1 MTGLLKPPIWQQL
14 RDVLTG
20 GDGDVLSVLARGGMS
35 ALAVKVAGA
44 GVVFAVQVVLAR
56 LLGVEAYGAYTYAL
70 AWAYLAVLP
79 AKLGQDT
86 ASLRFVAELAAAE
99 QWGLLRRYL
108 RWSTRLV
115 LGGSLVVAAGFVILV
130 ATQRARL
137 DPELR
142 DVLLLAALLVP
153 VAGLMQLRS
162 ASLRAVGRISAALA
176 PREIVRPIGIL
187 VVVIGVVLAARVAPA
202 TAALAM
208 TANIVVT
215 LAILFWLDRA
225 ARQTVPDV
233 AVVAAA
239 AGQTRGWLVVG
250 LPLMM
255 MSGLHTL
262 LTQTDVLMIGYRLG
276 PEAAGVYAAASRT
289 SLLVLFGVT
298 AVSAV
303 AAPLIARLYAAG
315 RLTELK
321 VMTTWALRGILLVAL
336 PVALVL
342 ALSGRA
348 VLGLFGAEFVAGY
361 PALLVLVVGRL
372 LSAAMGLAGFM
383 MTMTGNERQAATS
396 LFVAVIINVALNYVL
411 ISWLGIVGAALATA
425 LVKLGWN
432 LALTRSINQRLGIV
446 WWQLLRGCYLE
457 TTENSAA
464 SSRESIGRDDD

>member
-1 MTGLLKPPIWQQL
+1 M
-14 RDVLTG
+14 
-20 GDGDVLSVLARGGMS
+20 
-35 ALAVKVAGA
+35 
-44 GVVFAVQVVLAR
+44 
-56 LLGVEAYGAYTYAL
+56 
-70 AWAYLAVLP
+70 
-79 AKLGQDT
+79 
-86 ASLRFVAELAAAE
+86 
-99 QWGLLRRYL
+99 

-115 LGGSLVVAAGFVILV
+115 LGGSLVVAAGFVVLV
-130 ATQRARL
+130 VTRSARL

-162 ASLRAVGRISAALA
+162 AGLRAIGRITAALA

-187 VVVIGVVLAARVAPA
+187 VVVIGVVLVARVAPA

-208 TANIVVT
+208 AANIAVT
-215 LAILFWLDRA
+215 VAILFWLDRA
-225 ARQTVPDV
+225 ARQTVPAV
-233 AVVAAA
+233 AIVAAS
-239 AGQTRGWLVVG
+239 AGQTRGWWVVG

-276 PEAAGVYAAASRT
+276 PESAGVYAAASRT

-321 VMTTWALRGILLVAL
+321 IMTTWALRGILLVAL

-348 VLGLFGAEFVAGY
+348 VLGLFGTEFVAGY

-411 ISWLGIVGAALATA
+411 ISWLGIIGAALATA
-425 LVKLGWN
+425 VVKLGWN

-457 TTENSAA
+457 TTENAVA
-464 SSRESIGRDDD
+464 SSRESAGQDDD

>member
-1 MTGLLKPPIWQQL
+1 MRFPFWQQL
-14 RDVLTG
+14 RAALTG
-20 GDGDVLSVLARGGMS
+20 GEGDVLSVLARGGMS
-35 ALAVKVAGA
+35 ALAVKVVGA
-44 GVVFAVQVVLAR
+44 GIVFGVQVALAR
-56 LLGVEAYGAYTYAL
+56 LLGVESYGVYTYAL

-86 ASLRFVAELAAAE
+86 ASLRFVTELAAA
-99 QWGLLRRYL
+99 QRWGLLRRYL

-115 LGGSLVVAAGFVILV
+115 LSGSLVVVAGFLIWV
-130 ATQRARL
+130 ATQRAGL

-142 DVLLLAALLVP
+142 NVLMLAALLVP

-162 ASLRAVGRISAALA
+162 AGLRAVGRITAALA

-187 VVVIGVVLAARVAPA
+187 IVVIGVVWGAGIAPA
-202 TAALAM
+202 TAELAM

-215 LAILFWLDRA
+215 LAVLIWLDRA
-225 ARQTVPDV
+225 FRKRIPDV
-233 AVVAAA
+233 AVAAA
-239 AGQTRGWLVVG
+239 RTGQTRGWLVVG

-276 PEAAGVYAAASRT
+276 PESAGVYAAASRT

-342 ALSGRA
+342 ALSGRL
-348 VLGLFGAEFVAGY
+348 VLGLFGTEFVAGY
-361 PALLVLVVGRL
+361 PALVVLVVGRL
-372 LSAAMGLAGFM
+372 LSATMGLAGFM

-396 LFVAVIINVALNYVL
+396 LFVAVIINVALNYIL

-446 WWQLLRGCYLE
+446 WWRLLCGSYLQ
-457 TTENSAA
+457 TTENSAVIDRDA
-464 SSRESIGRDDD
+464 VGRDDG